1 MRIND
6 LNEAI
11 HKMNPED
18 PMDPEVA
25 VSGYGVL
32 TLKSLERMVA
42 RDLADLA
49 KRAAS
54 GDWDNVTYLISNSPL
69 QAKIDAINTAYEQLE
84 QIRRKGGKNARG
96 IEKR

>member
-1 MRIND
+1 MKFTQ
-6 LNEAI
+6 LQESI
-11 HKMNPED
+11 HEFNRDD
-18 PMDPEVA
+18 PMNPEVA

-32 TLKSLERMVA
+32 TLQGLERMVA

-49 KRAAS
+49 KRAENN
-54 GDWDNVTYLISNSPL
+54 DWSNVTHIVYNSPL
-69 QAKIDAINTAYEQLE
+69 KAKLDAINAAYEQLE